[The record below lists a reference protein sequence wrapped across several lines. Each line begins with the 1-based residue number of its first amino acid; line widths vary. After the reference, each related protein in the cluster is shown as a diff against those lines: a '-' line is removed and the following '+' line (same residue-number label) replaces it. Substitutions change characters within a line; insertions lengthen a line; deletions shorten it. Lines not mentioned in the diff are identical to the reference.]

1 MKRPSEIQKSMN
13 AIGTMVEL
21 TGVFKGIASMRIAQI
36 KDQVLQSQDFFA
48 ALWGVYSQIRVDP
61 FFGFGRNTSKEEIID
76 KELFVVITA
85 EGGFSGDIDRKL
97 IDWMAKSYNPENN
110 DIIVIGHHGA
120 VQLAQNHISFKKYY
134 KLPTKDA
141 NINVM
146 PIIREVQKYKSTV
159 VYYQTYISL
168 MVQDVKRIS
177 LSSIVE
183 TEGKVLAKK
192 DEHIITATNY
202 ILEPSPYAVVDHLER
217 SMMSIALS
225 QVILESKLAQYA
237 SRFKAMSAANDRA
250 DETFTET
257 KLDYNRAR
265 RGLKDERLK
274 EIINGMRKKTN
285 AMSGAV

>member
-1 MKRPSEIQKSMN
+1 MKRPAEIFKQVQ

-61 FFGFGRNTSKEEIID
+61 FFGFGRATSEKDVIE
-76 KELFVVITA
+76 KELFVIITS
-85 EGGFSGDIDRKL
+85 EGSFSGDIDQKL
-97 IDWMAKSYNPENN
+97 IQWMIKSYDAEKHE
-110 DIIVIGHHGA
+110 IIVIGHHGA
-120 VQLAQNHISFKKYY
+120 VQLAQNHIAFKKYY
-134 KLPTKDA
+134 KLPTKDE

-146 PIIREVQKYKSTV
+146 PIIREVQRYKSTT

-183 TEGKVLAKK
+183 AEGKILEKK
-192 DEHIITATNY
+192 EDTITASNY

-237 SRFKAMSAANDRA
+237 SRFRAMSAANDRA
-250 DETFTET
+250 NETYNET
-257 KLDYNRAR
+257 HLDYNRAR

-285 AMSGAV
+285 TMAGAA

>member
-1 MKRPSEIQKSMN
+1 MKRPAEIFKTVQ

-36 KDQVLQSQDFFA
+36 KDQVLQSQEFFA

-61 FFGFGRNTSKEEIID
+61 FFGFGRSTSGEEVID

-85 EGGFSGDIDRKL
+85 EGGFSGDIDQKL
-97 IDWMAKSYNPENN
+97 IQWMSKSYDAEKN

-120 VQLAQNHISFKKYY
+120 VQLAQNRIAFKKYY
-134 KLPTKDA
+134 KLPTKDQ

-183 TEGKVLAKK
+183 AEGKVLNKQ
-192 DEHIITATNY
+192 DNFITASNY

-237 SRFKAMSAANDRA
+237 SRFRAMSASNDRA
-250 DETFTET
+250 NETLSESR
-257 KLDYNRAR
+257 LDYNRAR

-285 AMSGAV
+285 TMTGVA